1 VPQSAEQ
8 CGKIWGGIA
17 LADIAVDSA
26 LAPERPPAAAAT
38 IAARMDRLPPSGY
51 LRRFIVLLAL
61 GAFFDVFD
69 NGLITFIAPGLYK
82 AGIMV
87 PTTQAFFDVHGFA
100 SLISATFVGM
110 FIGTQALSPLCDHFG
125 RRTVFTFALCW
136 YSVCTFIMAFQTT
149 DVGLVFWRLLCGIG
163 IGVEFVTIDTYLSEL
178 VPVERRG
185 KAFAFTSLIGTT
197 AYPITAFLA
206 WAFVPYMPLN
216 IDGWRWVAIVA
227 AIGAIVAWFL
237 RLGLP
242 ESPRWL
248 AQHGRTAE
256 ADRIMRM
263 IEARVEAGIGR
274 PLPPPRI
281 VADEVEI
288 GKGAFQEMFQPP
300 YRNRTIM
307 LVIFQLL
314 QTVGYYGF
322 TSWVPT
328 LLLAQGINVTKSL
341 AYTIIIAAANPLGAL
356 LCTQFADRVERKW
369 QLSVAALC
377 IAGFGLLFAQQT
389 AAPGI
394 MTVGVL
400 IAISNTV
407 LAYSLHAYQSELYP
421 TRIRARAVGFTY
433 GWSRFSTIFIG
444 FFIAFF
450 LRNYGNIGVFVFI
463 AASMVVVFFVIA
475 LMGPRTTGLR
485 LEAISR

>member
-1 VPQSAEQ
+1 MAE
-8 CGKIWGGIA
+8 
-17 LADIAVDSA
+17 AVVA
-26 LAPERPPAAAAT
+26 EPVAT
-38 IAARMDRLPPSGY
+38 IAARMDRLPPSWY
-51 LRRFIVLLAL
+51 MRRFIVLLAL

-69 NGLITFIAPGLYK
+69 NGLISFIAPGLYK

-87 PTTQAFFDVHGFA
+87 PTTQGFFDVHGYA
-100 SLISATFVGM
+100 SLIAATFAGM
-110 FIGTQALSPLCDHFG
+110 FIGTQGLSPLCDHFG

-136 YSVCTFIMAFQTT
+136 YSICTLIMSLQST
-149 DVGLVFWRLLCGIG
+149 DVGLVFWRFLCGIG

-216 IDGWRWVAIVA
+216 IDGWRWVGIIASV
-227 AIGAIVAWFL
+227 GAIIAWIL

-248 AQHGRTAE
+248 AAHGRREEAERITA
-256 ADRIMRM
+256 M
-263 IEARVEAGIGR
+263 IEARVQASNGGQ
-274 PLPPPRI
+274 PLAPPRI
-281 VADEVEI
+281 VAGEVEV
-288 GKGAFQEMFQPP
+288 GKGTFAEMFNET
-300 YRNRTIM
+300 YRSRTIM
-307 LVIFQLL
+307 LIIFQLL

-341 AYTIIIAAANPLGAL
+341 AYTIIIAAANPLGSLAA
-356 LCTQFADRVERKW
+356 TQFADKCERKW
-369 QLSVAALC
+369 QLAFAALG
-377 IAGFGLLFAQQT
+377 IAGFGLIFSQMT

-394 MTVGVL
+394 MSIGVC
-400 IAISNTV
+400 IAFCNTV

-444 FFIAFF
+444 FIIAFC
-450 LRNYGNIGVFVFI
+450 LRNYGTIGVFTFI
-463 AASMVVVFFVIA
+463 AGSMIIVFFVIA

>member
-1 VPQSAEQ
+1 MAE
-8 CGKIWGGIA
+8 IV
-17 LADIAVDSA
+17 ADPP
-26 LAPERPPAAAAT
+26 LQPRPT
-38 IAARMDRLPPSGY
+38 IAARIDRLPPSGY

-69 NGLITFIAPGLYK
+69 NGLISFIAPGLYK

-87 PTTQAFFDVHGFA
+87 PTTQGFFDVHGYA
-100 SLISATFVGM
+100 SLIAATFAGM
-110 FIGTQALSPLCDHFG
+110 FIGTQGLSPLCDHFG

-136 YSVCTFIMAFQTT
+136 YSICTLVMSLQST
-149 DVGLVFWRLLCGIG
+149 DVGLVFWRFLCGIG

-216 IDGWRWVAIVA
+216 IDGWRWVGLIASV
-227 AIGAIVAWFL
+227 GAIIAWVL

-248 AQHGRTAE
+248 AQHGRREEAE
-256 ADRIMRM
+256 RITRM
-263 IEARVEAGIGR
+263 IEDRVQASNGGR
-274 PLPPPRI
+274 PLPPPHV
-281 VADEVEI
+281 VADEIEV
-288 GKGAFQEMFQPP
+288 GKGAFIEMFQQP

-307 LVIFQLL
+307 LIIFQLL

-341 AYTIIIAAANPLGAL
+341 AYTIIIAAANPLGAFAA
-356 LCTQFADRVERKW
+356 TRFADKCERKW
-369 QLSVAALC
+369 QLAVAALG
-377 IAGFGLLFAQQT
+377 IAGFGLIFSQMT

-394 MTVGVL
+394 MTVGVC
-400 IAISNTV
+400 IAFCNTV

-444 FFIAFF
+444 FIIAFC
-450 LRNYGNIGVFVFI
+450 LRNYGTIGVFTFI
-463 AASMVVVFFVIA
+463 AGSMVIVFFIIA

>member
-1 VPQSAEQ
+1 MAET
-8 CGKIWGGIA
+8 
-17 LADIAVDSA
+17 
-26 LAPERPPAAAAT
+26 AAAPISGATFAPTAT

-69 NGLITFIAPGLYK
+69 NGLISFIAPGLYQ

-87 PTTQAFFDVHGFA
+87 PTTAAFFDVHGYA
-100 SLISATFVGM
+100 SLISATFIGM
-110 FIGTQALSPLCDHFG
+110 FIGTQGLAPLCDYFG
-125 RRTVFTFALCW
+125 RRTVFTFALVW
-136 YSVCTFIMAFQTT
+136 YSLCTFAMALQST
-149 DVGLVFWRLLCGIG
+149 DVGLVFWRFLAGIG

-206 WAFVPYMPLN
+206 WAFVPYSPLN
-216 IDGWRWVAIVA
+216 IDGWRWVPLIASV
-227 AIGAIVAWFL
+227 GAIIAWIL

-248 AQHGRTAE
+248 AQHGRREEAERITA
-256 ADRIMRM
+256 M
-263 IEARVEAGIGR
+263 IEGRVEKSIGR
-274 PLPPPRI
+274 PLPPPD
-281 VADEVEI
+281 VLEDEVES
-288 GKGAFQEMFQPP
+288 GKGAFREMFQPP
-300 YRNRTIM
+300 YRSRTIM
-307 LVIFQLL
+307 LIIFQLL

-341 AYTIIIAAANPLGAL
+341 AYTIIIAAANPLGSLAA
-356 LCTQFADRVERKW
+356 TQFADRCERKW
-369 QLSVAALC
+369 QLAFAALG
-377 IAGFGLLFAQQT
+377 IAAFGLIFSQQT
-389 AAPGI
+389 TAPGI
-394 MTVGVL
+394 MSVGVA
-400 IAISNTV
+400 IAFCNTI

-444 FFIAFF
+444 FIIAFC
-450 LRNYGNIGVFVFI
+450 LRNYGTIGVFVFI
-463 AASMVVVFFVIA
+463 AGSMLIVFLVIA
-475 LMGPRTTGLR
+475 IMGPRTTGRR

>member
-1 VPQSAEQ
+1 MAEAVLDAAVP
-8 CGKIWGGIA
+8 
-17 LADIAVDSA
+17 V
-26 LAPERPPAAAAT
+26 AT
-38 IAARMDRLPPSGY
+38 IAARMDRLPPSWY
-51 LRRFIVLLAL
+51 MRRFIVLLAL

-69 NGLITFIAPGLYK
+69 NGLISFIAPGLYK

-87 PTTQAFFDVHGFA
+87 PTTQAFFDVHGYA

-136 YSVCTFIMAFQTT
+136 YSICTFIMALQST

-178 VPVERRG
+178 VPMERRG

-206 WAFVPYMPLN
+206 WAFVPYAPLGV
-216 IDGWRWVAIVA
+216 DGWRWVPIIA
-227 AIGAIVAWFL
+227 AVGAIVAWLL

-248 AQHGRTAE
+248 AQHGRIEEAE
-256 ADRIMRM
+256 RIIRM
-263 IEARVEAGIGR
+263 IEARVEAGTGQ
-274 PLPPPRI
+274 PLPPPSTLR
-281 VADEVEI
+281 DEVEI
-288 GKGAFQEMFQPP
+288 GKGAFREMFRPP
-300 YRNRTIM
+300 YTQRTIM
-307 LVIFQLL
+307 LIIFQLL

-341 AYTIIIAAANPLGAL
+341 AYTIIIAAANPLGSLAA
-356 LCTQFADRVERKW
+356 TQFADKCERKW
-369 QLSVAALC
+369 QLAISALG
-377 IAGFGLLFAQQT
+377 IAGFGLLFAQMT
-389 AAPGI
+389 SAPGI
-394 MTVGVL
+394 MTIGVC
-400 IAISNTV
+400 IAFCNTV

-444 FFIAFF
+444 FMIAFC
-450 LRNYGNIGVFVFI
+450 LRNYGSMGVFVFI
-463 AASMVVVFFVIA
+463 AASMVAVFFIIA
-475 LMGPRTTGLR
+475 IMGPRTTGLR

>member
-1 VPQSAEQ
+1 MAE
-8 CGKIWGGIA
+8 
-17 LADIAVDSA
+17 AVLDA
-26 LAPERPPAAAAT
+26 GAERVAT
-38 IAARMDRLPPSGY
+38 IAARMDRLPPSWY
-51 LRRFIVLLAL
+51 MRRFIVLLAL

-69 NGLITFIAPGLYK
+69 NGLISFIAPGLYK

-87 PTTQAFFDVHGFA
+87 PTTQAFFDVHGYA

-110 FIGTQALSPLCDHFG
+110 FIGTQGLSPLCDHFG

-136 YSVCTFIMAFQTT
+136 YSICTFIMALQTT
-149 DVGLVFWRLLCGIG
+149 DVGLVFWRFLCGIG

-185 KAFAFTSLIGTT
+185 KAFAFTALIGTS

-206 WAFVPYMPLN
+206 WAFVPYMPLG
-216 IDGWRWVAIVA
+216 IDGWRWVPIIA
-227 AIGAIVAWFL
+227 AIGAIVAWLL

-248 AQHGRTAE
+248 AQHGRREEAERVTA
-256 ADRIMRM
+256 M
-263 IEARVEAGIGR
+263 IEARVQASNGGR
-274 PLPPPRI
+274 PLPEPHI
-281 VADEVEI
+281 LTDEVEV
-288 GKGAFQEMFQPP
+288 GKGTFGEMFNET

-307 LVIFQLL
+307 LIIFQLL

-328 LLLAQGINVTKSL
+328 LLLAQGINITKSL
-341 AYTIIIAAANPLGAL
+341 AYTIIIAAANPVGAFA
-356 LCTQFADRVERKW
+356 CTQFADRCERKW
-369 QLSVAALC
+369 QLAVAALC
-377 IAGFGLLFAQQT
+377 IAGFGLIFAQMT
-389 AAPGI
+389 SAPGI

-400 IAISNTV
+400 IAFSNTV

-444 FFIAFF
+444 FIIAFC
-450 LRNYGNIGVFVFI
+450 LRNYGTMGVFTFI
-463 AASMVVVFFVIA
+463 AGSMIIVFFIIA
-475 LMGPRTTGLR
+475 IMGPRTTGLR

>member
-1 VPQSAEQ
+1 VAE
-8 CGKIWGGIA
+8 
-17 LADIAVDSA
+17 AVLDA
-26 LAPERPPAAAAT
+26 GAERVAT
-38 IAARMDRLPPSGY
+38 IAARMDRLPPSWY
-51 LRRFIVLLAL
+51 MRRFIVLLAL

-69 NGLITFIAPGLYK
+69 NGLISFIAPGLYK

-87 PTTQAFFDVHGFA
+87 PTTQAFFDVHGYA

-110 FIGTQALSPLCDHFG
+110 FIGTQGLSPLCDHFG

-136 YSVCTFIMAFQTT
+136 YSICTFIMALQST
-149 DVGLVFWRLLCGIG
+149 DVGLVFWRFLCGIG

-185 KAFAFTSLIGTT
+185 KAFAFTALIGTS

-206 WAFVPYMPLN
+206 WAFVPYMPLGV
-216 IDGWRWVAIVA
+216 DGWRWVPIIA
-227 AIGAIVAWFL
+227 AIGAIVAWLL

-248 AQHGRTAE
+248 AQHGRREEAERITA
-256 ADRIMRM
+256 M
-263 IEARVEAGIGR
+263 IEARVQASNGGR
-274 PLPPPRI
+274 PLPEPHI
-281 VADEVEI
+281 LNDEVEV
-288 GKGAFQEMFQPP
+288 GKGTFGEMFNET

-307 LVIFQLL
+307 LIIFQLL

-328 LLLAQGINVTKSL
+328 LLLAQGINITKSL
-341 AYTIIIAAANPLGAL
+341 AYTIIIAAANPVGAFA
-356 LCTQFADRVERKW
+356 CTQFADRCERKW
-369 QLSVAALC
+369 QLAVAALC
-377 IAGFGLLFAQQT
+377 IAGFGLIFAQMT
-389 AAPGI
+389 SAPGI

-400 IAISNTV
+400 IAFSNTV

-444 FFIAFF
+444 FIIAFC
-450 LRNYGNIGVFVFI
+450 LRNYGTMGVFTFI
-463 AASMVVVFFVIA
+463 AGSMIIVFFIIA
-475 LMGPRTTGLR
+475 IMGPRTTGLR

>member
-1 VPQSAEQ
+1 MAEAVA
-8 CGKIWGGIA
+8 IA
-17 LADIAVDSA
+17 QPI
-26 LAPERPPAAAAT
+26 AT
-38 IAARMDRLPPSGY
+38 IAARIDRLPPSWY
-51 LRRFIVLLAL
+51 MLRFIVLLAL

-69 NGLITFIAPGLYK
+69 NGLISFIAPGLYK

-87 PTTQAFFDVHGFA
+87 PTTQAFFDVHGYA

-110 FIGTQALSPLCDHFG
+110 FIGTQALAPLCDHFG

-136 YSVCTFIMAFQTT
+136 YSICTFIMALQST

-206 WAFVPYMPLN
+206 WAFVPYMPLG
-216 IDGWRWVAIVA
+216 IDGWRWVPLIASV
-227 AIGAIVAWFL
+227 GAIIAWIL

-248 AQHGRTAE
+248 AAHGRREEAERITA
-256 ADRIMRM
+256 M
-263 IEARVEAGIGR
+263 IEARVQASNGGR
-274 PLPPPRI
+274 PLAPPRI
-281 VADEVEI
+281 VADEVEV
-288 GKGAFQEMFQPP
+288 GKGTFKEMFNET
-300 YRNRTIM
+300 YRTRTIM
-307 LVIFQLL
+307 LIIFQLL

-341 AYTIIIAAANPLGAL
+341 AYTIIIAAANPLGAFAA
-356 LCTQFADRVERKW
+356 TQFADKCERKW
-369 QLSVAALC
+369 QLAFAALG
-377 IAGFGLLFAQQT
+377 IAGFGLIFAQMSS
-389 AAPGI
+389 APGI
-394 MTVGVL
+394 MTLGVC
-400 IAISNTV
+400 IAFCNTV

-444 FFIAFF
+444 FIIAFC
-450 LRNYGNIGVFVFI
+450 LRNFGTIGVFTFI
-463 AASMVVVFFVIA
+463 AVSMIIVFFIIA
-475 LMGPRTTGLR
+475 IMGPRTTGLR